1 MLPDRHGKALAATT
15 ASRYDGRYG
24 IMVLITLLIAFC
36 LVSAFITFGLGV
48 FVYTKNPKSDVNRLF
63 FAAMLAATYWALGEF
78 LIWNSADYI
87 GFFFWLKI
95 SSLWPFAAVLIFHFV
110 LAFTQHPLSKPEKGW
125 VLALFLYLPA
135 AVFSLVAILTNTVYT
150 FEPGRETPYCYLP
163 VPGSL
168 PHAAVS
174 LYIVLLI
181 ACAILA
187 CFLAWRRS
195 PRGKSRR
202 QTRLVTAAV
211 TAVLPFGLLSGI
223 LLPLYGWYLPNLIF
237 IGIALFS
244 GIIVYAIHRYGLFTL
259 TPETAVSD
267 LIRMMP
273 DGLILSDMDGR
284 ILKGNGSAALILR
297 IPERDLEAG
306 QVQKFLPASAYSDL
320 RQSLLEGKPVLDFEV
335 LLDPVLN
342 TIISIS
348 GSTVRDPEGEPAGFI
363 LLLRD
368 ITDRKASEKALAIA
382 NEKISLLTQLTRHD
396 ISNLITGLDGYL
408 LLLQEKKSSA
418 EDDAYL
424 HSCIEIVEKIGHQL
438 EFTREYQEIGSHQ
451 PLWQPLESILIR
463 AEGNLSSRGV
473 PVTSTC
479 QTVEIFADPLVVKV
493 FYNILENAIRHG
505 EHVTRIRISSS
516 IAQNRELLITIED
529 DGIGIPDKDKER
541 IFRYGSGKNTGLGLA
556 LSRDILSTT
565 GIRLIE
571 TGSWGKGARFEVHVP
586 ASGWRNS

>member
-1 MLPDRHGKALAATT
+1 M
-15 ASRYDGRYG
+15 
-24 IMVLITLLIAFC
+24 
-36 LVSAFITFGLGV
+36 
-48 FVYTKNPKSDVNRLF
+48 
-63 FAAMLAATYWALGEF
+63 
-78 LIWNSADYI
+78 
-87 GFFFWLKI
+87 
-95 SSLWPFAAVLIFHFV
+95 
-110 LAFTQHPLSKPEKGW
+110 
-125 VLALFLYLPA
+125 
-135 AVFSLVAILTNTVYT
+135 
-150 FEPGRETPYCYLP
+150 
-163 VPGSL
+163 
-168 PHAAVS
+168 
-174 LYIVLLI
+174 
-181 ACAILA
+181 
-187 CFLAWRRS
+187 
-195 PRGKSRR
+195 
-202 QTRLVTAAV
+202 
-211 TAVLPFGLLSGI
+211 
-223 LLPLYGWYLPNLIF
+223 
-237 IGIALFS
+237 
-244 GIIVYAIHRYGLFTL
+244 
-259 TPETAVSD
+259 
-267 LIRMMP
+267 
-273 DGLILSDMDGR
+273 
-284 ILKGNGSAALILR
+284 R

-451 PLWQPLESILIR
+451 PLWQPLESILSR

-586 ASGWRNS
+586 ASGWRNT